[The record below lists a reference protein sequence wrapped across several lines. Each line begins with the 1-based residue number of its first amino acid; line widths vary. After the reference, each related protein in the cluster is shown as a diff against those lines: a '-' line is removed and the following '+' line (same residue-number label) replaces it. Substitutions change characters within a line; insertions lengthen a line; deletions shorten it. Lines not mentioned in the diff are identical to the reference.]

1 MLVLRC
7 LNTVGQYASVAELKE
22 NLLHTDADW
31 LALAEHM
38 GLTPEFLEQHRESII
53 GFLCRNGAYIA
64 ETYRTGLGGKQ
75 REAFLRVVKAE
86 LMGQL
91 ADLKYYE
98 GDLQR
103 ELDSPLTARVKAG
116 WPVNLSV
123 TEHGLEV
130 REHDDFFSTMLLG
143 VQPQRT
149 CMSYIDG
156 QYKEC
161 LLSSFDSNKKILYAT
176 LNGRIVGRAFLRL
189 TKGRLTGA
197 DVPADNSGFTFVD
210 LEHPDARSERPKER
224 EGVTL
229 FLERPYISG
238 VGPEVARRVMRM
250 FVELAGRK
258 ASELDTMLVL
268 SADYRGEAGP
278 GFTWTKYAVYI
289 SKSKAGAQYL
299 DSLGGQATVSAEGS
313 YKANRFLV
321 WEVT

>member
-1 MLVLRC
+1 
-7 LNTVGQYASVAELKE
+7 
-22 NLLHTDADW
+22 
-31 LALAEHM
+31 
-38 GLTPEFLEQHRESII
+38 
-53 GFLCRNGAYIA
+53 
-64 ETYRTGLGGKQ
+64 
-75 REAFLRVVKAE
+75 
-86 LMGQL
+86 
-91 ADLKYYE
+91 
-98 GDLQR
+98 
-103 ELDSPLTARVKAG
+103 
-116 WPVNLSV
+116 
-123 TEHGLEV
+123 
-130 REHDDFFSTMLLG
+130 
-143 VQPQRT
+143 
-149 CMSYIDG
+149 MSYIDG

-176 LNGRIVGRAFLRL
+176 LNGRIIGRAFLRL
-189 TKGRLTGA
+189 TKGRLTGS

-313 YKANRFLV
+313 YKANTFLV
-321 WEVT
+321 QEAT